1 MSAFLP
7 KEVREGLEMARAQA
21 KRRKSRLR
29 VKVGDQQFTILRLW
43 DTGFALDPADAPQ
56 LRGLVDVY
64 DGAQHLSQC
73 LIVTS
78 DEEKGERVFEFKR
91 STRASERPPVDYEVN
106 DAAPVALLPRD

>member
-1 MSAFLP
+1 MSEYLP

-29 VKVGDQQFTILRLW
+29 VRVGGHEFTILRMW
-43 DTGFALDPADAPQ
+43 DKGFALDPADAPQ

-64 DGAQHLSQC
+64 DGARHLSQC

-78 DEEKGERVFEFKR
+78 DEEAGERVFEFKR
-91 STRASERPPVDYEVN
+91 TTLAAERPPVDYEVD
-106 DAAPVALLPRD
+106 DAAPIGLLPRD